1 MDMCQDLTGDNTK
14 RIDEI
19 IEKYLAM
26 INNMRSF
33 QLARKMVWKGFI
45 GF

>member
-1 MDMCQDLTGDNTK
+1 MWQDLTGNNTK

-19 IEKYLAM
+19 IEKTFSNDQQHEVIVVSKKL
-26 INNMRSF
+26 
-33 QLARKMVWKGFI
+33 VWKGII